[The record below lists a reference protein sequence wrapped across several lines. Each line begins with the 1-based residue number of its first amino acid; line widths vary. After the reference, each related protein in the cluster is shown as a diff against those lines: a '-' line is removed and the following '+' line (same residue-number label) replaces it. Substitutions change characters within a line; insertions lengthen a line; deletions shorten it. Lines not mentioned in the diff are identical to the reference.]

1 MSYDLTLLT
10 EGLKDYKI
18 SLTKEQEEQFV
29 RYYELLIQWNKVMN
43 LTGITEFQ
51 EVLLKHFLDSIAIV
65 KAVDMNKIQTCIDVG
80 TGAGFPGIPLKIVF
94 PHLEITLLDSLNK
107 RLNFLNEVIRELG
120 LSGIHTV
127 HMRAEEG
134 GKNPEYRE
142 KYDLAVSRAV
152 SRLASLCE
160 YCMPFVK
167 QGGYFVSYKGA
178 KAEEELQ
185 EGKKAVKIL
194 GGKIEKQEEF
204 TLFGTDMERTLAV
217 IKKVSATPKKYPRK
231 AGTPAK
237 EPIL

>member
-18 SLTKEQEEQFV
+18 SLTKEQEEQFI

-152 SRLASLCE
+152 SRL
-160 YCMPFVK
+160 
-167 QGGYFVSYKGA
+167 
-178 KAEEELQ
+178 
-185 EGKKAVKIL
+185 
-194 GGKIEKQEEF
+194 
-204 TLFGTDMERTLAV
+204 
-217 IKKVSATPKKYPRK
+217 
-231 AGTPAK
+231 
-237 EPIL
+237 